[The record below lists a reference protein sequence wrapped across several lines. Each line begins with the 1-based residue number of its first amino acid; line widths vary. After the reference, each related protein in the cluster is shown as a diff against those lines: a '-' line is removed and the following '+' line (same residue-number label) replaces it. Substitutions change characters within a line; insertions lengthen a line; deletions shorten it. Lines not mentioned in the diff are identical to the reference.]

1 MTFPTLTE
9 FFNKWYIAN
18 RLQTGVVS
26 TRLSYEEVLR
36 LWDSMFA
43 GVPINEIK
51 EWHLLTFQ
59 KCLANR
65 AGNIEEKVSP
75 NTIRSKMNKLQVIL
89 AAAGPAIKGRALTA
103 KLLTEVPFVPVPKPV
118 YRDPSPARVSDVV
131 AVYNIA
137 HEADFPTKCNPELFW
152 KALLSVA
159 MSTAMRYSQL
169 MRIEWDMIRWDDN
182 AILTPARM
190 NKKSRRDEWKPL
202 HDIALRDLERLA
214 QIDKCVFWHGHD
226 PRTIY
231 RELDRL
237 NYLADIPKVRR
248 FKFHAIRRMV
258 LLEVAERNS
267 MAAVSLAGHQSI
279 LTTARHYVNSRN
291 TKKAINDLDFWAT
304 MSLGPNESSTIPFK
318 QKG

>member
-1 MTFPTLTE
+1 MTYPTLTE
-9 FFNKWYIAN
+9 FFNKWYIPH
-18 RLQTGVVS
+18 RLQTNVTS

-43 GVPINEIK
+43 GVPIDEIK

-65 AGNIEEKVSP
+65 AGVIEEKVSP
-75 NTIRSKMNKLQVIL
+75 NTIRSKMNKLQCIL

-103 KLLTEVPFVPVPKPV
+103 KLLPEVPFVPLPKPV
-118 YRDPSPARVSDVV
+118 FRDPSPARVADVV

-137 HEADFPTKCNPELFW
+137 GEAQFPAKCDAEKFW
-152 KALLSVA
+152 RALLSVA
-159 MSTAMRYSQL
+159 MSTALRYAQL
-169 MRIEWDMIRWDDN
+169 MRLEWSMVRWDDN
-182 AILTPARM
+182 AIMTPASM
-190 NKKSRRDEWKPL
+190 NLKSRRDEWKPL
-202 HDIALRDLERLA
+202 HDIALADLERL
-214 QIDKCVFWHGHD
+214 QHD
-226 PRTIY
+226 EKLIFHHLHDRRTIY

-248 FKFHAIRRMV
+248 FKFHSIRRMV

-291 TKKAINDLDFWAT
+291 TKKAINDLDFWST
-304 MSLGPNESSTIPFK
+304 MTLKPEESSTIPFK
-318 QKG
+318 AKG